1 MPSPVVRLHMFV
13 EEILKT
19 CSKMGSM
26 LHRLRVAGLVSAPL
40 ALVLAALPAV
50 GLQSEPPKT
59 ATRKAKV
66 SNPPEYPQLARKKNL
81 HGVVRVLATV
91 APDGKVVAVKELGGN
106 PVLLGALVDAVKKWR
121 YEPADHESTIE
132 VSYEFK

>member
-1 MPSPVVRLHMFV
+1 
-13 EEILKT
+13 
-19 CSKMGSM
+19 MGIA
-26 LHRLRVAGLVSAPL
+26 LRRLRVAALVSAAL
-40 ALVLAALPAV
+40 AVALAALPAV
-50 GLQSEPPKT
+50 GLQAEPPKT

-66 SNPPEYPQLARKKNL
+66 SNPPEYPELARKKNL

-91 APDGKVVAVKELGGN
+91 APDGKVTAVKELGGN

-121 YEPADHESTIE
+121 YEAADHESTLE